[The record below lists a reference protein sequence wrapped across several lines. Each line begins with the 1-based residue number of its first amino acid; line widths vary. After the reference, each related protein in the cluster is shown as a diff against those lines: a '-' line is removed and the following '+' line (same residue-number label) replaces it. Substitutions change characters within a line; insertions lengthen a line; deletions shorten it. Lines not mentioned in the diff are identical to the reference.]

1 MEKLIFKKIVKDVSL
16 FLFVSITCV
25 ATIVWII
32 QAVNYLD
39 LVSEDGHSLKVY
51 FFYTLFSLPKIL
63 SNILPFMFMI
73 ALFYIIINYELNNEL
88 IIYWINGIT
97 KLNFINVVIKISIF
111 YFFIQILLTSTIV
124 PYSLD
129 KARSYFRTSNIDLF
143 SSIIKEKKFIDTVE
157 DLTIFVEKKENNFLE
172 NIIIKEK
179 INDNQSQ
186 IIVAQNGIIKNSNDT
201 STKIILNNGKII
213 NTENNSQNI
222 IDFSLFTLDLNKF
235 NSQTITHPK
244 TQEMNTLNLFKCI
257 NEIENYRKLNPIVS
271 NKNFF
276 TGCNYQITD
285 AITEEFLKRFFA
297 PLFIILVGL
306 SSSLI
311 VTSSKD
317 NRNYRFKNFLKFALG
332 IIFIIFSEIS
342 LSFSVKSLENL
353 IIYFF
358 IPIVLFITVYT
369 FLYFNLRYFNK
380 N

>member
-1 MEKLIFKKIVKDVSL
+1 M
-16 FLFVSITCV
+16 
-25 ATIVWII
+25 
-32 QAVNYLD
+32 
-39 LVSEDGHSLKVY
+39 
-51 FFYTLFSLPKIL
+51 
-63 SNILPFMFMI
+63 
-73 ALFYIIINYELNNEL
+73 
-88 IIYWINGIT
+88 
-97 KLNFINVVIKISIF
+97 
-111 YFFIQILLTSTIV
+111 
-124 PYSLD
+124 
-129 KARSYFRTSNIDLF
+129 
-143 SSIIKEKKFIDTVE
+143 
-157 DLTIFVEKKENNFLE
+157 
-172 NIIIKEK
+172 
-179 INDNQSQ
+179 
-186 IIVAQNGIIKNSNDT
+186 
-201 STKIILNNGKII
+201 
-213 NTENNSQNI
+213 
-222 IDFSLFTLDLNKF
+222 
-235 NSQTITHPK
+235 
-244 TQEMNTLNLFKCI
+244 NLFKCI